1 MSAGEGTSVWATIHD
16 GTHTLLQ
23 TIGPII
29 VAARGRRS
37 HLRIRWLV
45 IGAMTFA
52 ARAEAQTTRSI
63 SFDELPMQPIDGLVF
78 NGVRF
83 GFTEIASHRSTPTSA
98 TMGRG

>member
-1 MSAGEGTSVWATIHD
+1 
-16 GTHTLLQ
+16 
-23 TIGPII
+23 
-29 VAARGRRS
+29 
-37 HLRIRWLV
+37 
-45 IGAMTFA
+45 MTFA